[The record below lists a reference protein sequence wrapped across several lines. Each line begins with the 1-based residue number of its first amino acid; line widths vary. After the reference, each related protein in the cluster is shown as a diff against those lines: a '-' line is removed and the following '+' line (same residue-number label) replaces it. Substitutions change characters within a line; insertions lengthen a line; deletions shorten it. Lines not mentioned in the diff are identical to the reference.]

1 MSLAFMPLSP
11 SEASQVVRSAVMSLP
26 EVTAKRMFGAD
37 AFFTRHR
44 MFAFVLDDVIVL
56 KLPDDERQRVLDAR
70 LARPYLTSAH
80 VTFGRWVELMLGGKE
95 GAASALTLVGAAYT
109 LAQMPDREG
118 PRRRRTSPRRRKS
131 RKRVT
136 S

>member
-1 MSLAFMPLSP
+1 MPLNP
-11 SEASQVVRSAVMSLP
+11 SEASQVVRSAVMGLP
-26 EVTAKRMFGAD
+26 EVTCKRMFGAD

-44 MFAFVLDDVIVL
+44 MFAFLLDDVIVL
-56 KLPDDERQRVLDAR
+56 KLPDAERQRVLDAR
-70 LARPYLTSAH
+70 IARPYLTSAQA
-80 VTFGRWVELMLGGKE
+80 TFGRWVEVMISGKE
-95 GAASALTLVGAAYT
+95 NAGRALALIRTAYD

-118 PRRRRTSPRRRKS
+118 PRRRRTSTRRRKS